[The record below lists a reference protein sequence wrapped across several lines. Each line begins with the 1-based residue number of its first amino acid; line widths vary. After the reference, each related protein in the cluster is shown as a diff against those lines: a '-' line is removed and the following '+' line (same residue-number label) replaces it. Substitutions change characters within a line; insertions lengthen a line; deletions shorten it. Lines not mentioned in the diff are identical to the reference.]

1 MDAHF
6 PVLTVRTSECIGIRV
21 AIQSDGKEAHCRWI
35 SSGLWA
41 GKPWSERKHSMD
53 PLLYGTP
60 SIESLED
67 LQDKMS
73 VHRQGYSFVTEPANK
88 LERSYLDLSTK
99 ACLHPVDGLMSSDVW
114 KIDAVHRYLREETS
128 LLRNIML
135 MMYLRGGQAPRTTE
149 FLSIECCNGPSTL
162 RGTCVHSG
170 SIIYITRHSKARRMT
185 NQEF

>member
-1 MDAHF
+1 
-6 PVLTVRTSECIGIRV
+6 
-21 AIQSDGKEAHCRWI
+21 
-35 SSGLWA
+35 
-41 GKPWSERKHSMD
+41 
-53 PLLYGTP
+53 
-60 SIESLED
+60 
-67 LQDKMS
+67 MS

-149 FLSIECCNGPSTL
+149 FLSIECYNGPSTS
-162 RGTCVHSG
+162 RGIYVHSG
-170 SIIYITRHSKARRMT
+170 SLTSRETHKHGVWRTKNPESLAIYPKKTLTLWQRTLRSLGQLLTCSIEYVLAMIRSDA
-185 NQEF
+185 